1 MASKGPECSICYEHY
16 NDQSKCPRLLSCGH
30 SFCSRCL
37 ERLLRGSTID
47 CPKCRNPVAVPS
59 GVHGLSKNF
68 ALLDIVNE
76 TAPKRNTGTTGL
88 HDCEACDENHP
99 EISAALT
106 AKKTCAK
113 LRLSF
118 ILATRQVVTTGL
130 LPSRSLKQ
138 ILSLFLYPLPAK
150 NITINSGFSTRSV
163 VK

>member
-1 MASKGPECSICYEHY
+1 MASKGPDCSICYEHY

-37 ERLLRGSTID
+37 ERLLRGNTIN

-59 GVHGLSKNF
+59 GVHGLLKNF

-99 EISAALT
+99 ANFRCLDCKENMCKTAAQFHT
-106 AKKTCAK
+106 RNKTS
-113 LRLSF
+113 RDH
-118 ILATRQVVTTGL
+118 RVVTFEEL
-130 LPSRSLKQ
+130 EANPQLASVS
-138 ILSLFLYPLPAK
+138 LPAK
-150 NITINSGFSTRSV
+150 NTTINSGFSMRSV